1 MLDAFGVREENW
13 RDAATNVPHFVISE
27 TPRFIGRAMAA
38 FRLIRIVRIGTG
50 NRFTDIDGSRPD
62 GWRYMREVVDAGKPA
77 DATGYR

>member
-38 FRLIRIVRIGTG
+38 LAADP
-50 NRFTDIDGSRPD
+50 NRSHWNGQSL
-62 GWRYMREVVDAGKPA
+62 
-77 DATGYR
+77 YRH